1 MTRADPLASLLH
13 QLSTGD
19 AEAARRVFEAYVPYL
34 RMVVRR
40 QLTPELRPKFDSM
53 DIVQS
58 AWVDLLAGFQAGRW
72 QFRTPDDLRLFLV
85 QVTRNRLID
94 HARKQQKPIRLEQ
107 RLEDGDLQELPQAG
121 PTPVGAEL
129 EAEETWHRLLALCP
143 ARHRG
148 LLELKRQ
155 GLTVVEVAARTGL
168 HEGSVRRIL
177 ADLASRLAE
186 GDRPP
191 HLPGHSSS

>member
-1 MTRADPLASLLH
+1 MTEPDPLTCLLH

-19 AEAARRVFEAYVPYL
+19 TEAARRVFETYVPYL

-58 AWVDLLAGFQAGRW
+58 AWVDILAGFQAGRW
-72 QFRTPDDLRLFLV
+72 QFATPDDLRAFLV
-85 QVTRNRLID
+85 RVTRNRLID
-94 HARKQQKPIRLEQ
+94 RARKQEKPIRLQ
-107 RLEDGDLQELPQAG
+107 QPMEDEDLRELPESGSPPA
-121 PTPVGAEL
+121 GAEL
-129 EAEETWHRLLALCP
+129 EAEETWQRLLALCP
-143 ARHRG
+143 VRHRG

-155 GLTVVEVAARTGL
+155 GLTVVEVAARTGM

-177 ADLASRLAE
+177 ADLAARLAE
-186 GDRPP
+186 DQP
-191 HLPGHSSS
+191 LS

>member
-1 MTRADPLASLLH
+1 MTRPHPLESLLQ

-40 QLTPELRPKFDSM
+40 LLTPEVRSKFDSM

-58 AWVDLLAGFQAGRW
+58 VWVDLLAGFRAGRW
-72 QFRTPDDLRLFLV
+72 QFATPDDLRAFLV
-85 QVTRNRLID
+85 KVTRNRLID
-94 HARKQQKPIRLEQ
+94 RARKQQTPLRLEQ
-107 RLEDGDLQELPQAG
+107 QLAEEDLWELPQVRPA
-121 PTPVGAEL
+121 PAGAEL
-129 EAEETWHRLLALCP
+129 EAEETWQRLLALCP

-155 GLTVVEVAARTGL
+155 GLSVAEVAGRTGL

-177 ADLASRLAE
+177 ADLAARLA
-186 GDRPP
+186 
-191 HLPGHSSS
+191 